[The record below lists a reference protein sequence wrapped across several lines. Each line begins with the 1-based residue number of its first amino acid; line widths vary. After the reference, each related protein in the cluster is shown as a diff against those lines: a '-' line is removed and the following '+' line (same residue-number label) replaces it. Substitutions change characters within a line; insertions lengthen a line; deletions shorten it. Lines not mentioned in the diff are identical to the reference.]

1 LREWI
6 NCIRAGNGAQPS
18 CNIDQ
23 AFQEAMAAHMG
34 TISYKEG
41 RRTYWDAEKE
51 VIV

>member
-1 LREWI
+1 
-6 NCIRAGNGAQPS
+6 
-18 CNIDQ
+18 
-23 AFQEAMAAHMG
+23 MAAHMG